1 MSTPV
6 HTPLILVVDDDAATC
21 ALTATLLERDGHRT
35 LRTTSGK
42 EGLAIIAREPVT
54 LLLLDVVMPEM
65 GGFEVCA
72 ALRATDVG
80 RKLPIILLTGKD
92 DIDTRQEGMRLGVS
106 EFLTKPIDRHELSAR
121 VRAQLHIVEL
131 TRQLET
137 VERNLKSATHD
148 RSESDDR

>member
-1 MSTPV
+1 MSTTV
-6 HTPLILVVDDDAATC
+6 DTPLILVVDDDAATC

-72 ALRATDVG
+72 ALRASEVG

-148 RSESDDR
+148 QQGSDDR

>member
-1 MSTPV
+1 MRTTV
-6 HTPLILVVDDDAATC
+6 HTPLILVIDDDAATC
-21 ALTATLLERDGHRT
+21 ALTATLLEREGYRT

-42 EGLAIIAREPVT
+42 EGLEIVGREPVT

-65 GGFEVCA
+65 SGFEVCA
-72 ALRATDVG
+72 ALRASDVG

-131 TRQLET
+131 TRQLDT
-137 VERNLKSATHD
+137 VERNLKSSPHD
-148 RSESDDR
+148 TGDLDDR